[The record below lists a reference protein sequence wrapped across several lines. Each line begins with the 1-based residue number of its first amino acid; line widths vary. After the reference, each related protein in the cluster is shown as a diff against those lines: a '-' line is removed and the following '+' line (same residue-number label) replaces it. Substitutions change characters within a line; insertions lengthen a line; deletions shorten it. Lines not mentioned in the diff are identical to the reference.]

1 MTVSASASRPWKPT
15 KRTVSPK
22 PPPALFE
29 LEADVMDEVWERGRA
44 TVRDVMDA
52 LNERSSKSR
61 AYTTVMTTM
70 RRLDRKG
77 LLDRERQGKTDI
89 YSPALTREEYRKLRA
104 QTQIGEL
111 VDEYGDVALVHFARQ
126 MATLDPD
133 RREQLQRLAEDD

>member
-1 MTVSASASRPWKPT
+1 M
-15 KRTVSPK
+15 SPK

-29 LEADVMDEVWERGRA
+29 LEADVMDEVWARGQA
-44 TVRDVMDA
+44 TVRQVMDA

-77 LLDRERQGKTDI
+77 LLGRERRGKTDI
-89 YSPALTREEYRKLRA
+89 YSPALTREAYRQLRA
-104 QTQIGEL
+104 QTQVGAL
-111 VDEYGDVALVHFARQ
+111 VDEYGDVALIHFARQ
-126 MATLDPD
+126 WATLDPD